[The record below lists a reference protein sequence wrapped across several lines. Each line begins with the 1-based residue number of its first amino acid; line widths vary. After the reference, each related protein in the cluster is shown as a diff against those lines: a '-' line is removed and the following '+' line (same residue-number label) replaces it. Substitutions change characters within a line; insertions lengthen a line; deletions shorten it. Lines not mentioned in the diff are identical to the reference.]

1 MGKEAPATTTAV
13 DDKIA
18 TEDPTNRIQEA
29 AEGMGIDVGHVKEV
43 KGADGAYNYASAV
56 AVEIDAKTNK
66 HLVRKIDWHV
76 LPWLCGLYVL
86 QYLDKGV

>member
-1 MGKEAPATTTAV
+1 MGKEIPATTTAL
-13 DDKIA
+13 DDKIGD
-18 TEDPTNRIQEA
+18 EDPTLRIQEA
-29 AEGMGIDVGHVKEV
+29 AEDLGLEVGHVKEI
-43 KGADGAYNYASAV
+43 KGADGAYSYASAV
-56 AVEIDAKTNK
+56 AVEIDEKTNK